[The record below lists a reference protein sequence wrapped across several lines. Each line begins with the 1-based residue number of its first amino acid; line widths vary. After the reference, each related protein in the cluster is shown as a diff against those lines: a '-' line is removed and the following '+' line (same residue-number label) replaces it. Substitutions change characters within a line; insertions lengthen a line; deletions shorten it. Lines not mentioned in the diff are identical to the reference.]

1 MRKRIF
7 LLIWLIGILFP
18 IAWIGRFS
26 SWFQGYFEVLFA
38 REWVHIVM
46 HIMLF
51 AGLAILILFASD
63 LPLTWKGLRWILLI
77 SLGVGVVQEYLQQ
90 VSGHIPDLRWNSLLD
105 LGVDLG
111 GAILG
116 FGAAIIY
123 QKMRRSHWPVT

>member
-1 MRKRIF
+1 MRKRLL
-7 LLIWLIGILFP
+7 LLIWLAGILFP

-46 HIMLF
+46 HILLF
-51 AGLAILILFASD
+51 AGLAILILFASE
-63 LPLTWKGLRWILLI
+63 LPLTWKGLGWILLI
-77 SLGVGVVQEYLQQ
+77 TLAVGVVQEYLQQ
-90 VSGHIPDLRWNSLLD
+90 ISGHIPDLRWNSLLD

-116 FGAAIIY
+116 FGAAVVH
-123 QKMRRSHWPVT
+123 QKLRRTH

>member
-1 MRKRIF
+1 MRKQLF
-7 LLIWLIGILFP
+7 LLIWLAGILFP

-46 HIMLF
+46 HILLF

-63 LPLTWKGLRWILLI
+63 LPLTWKGLGGILLI
-77 SLGVGVVQEYLQQ
+77 TLAVGVVQEILQQ
-90 VSGHIPDLRWNSLLD
+90 ISGHIPDLRWNSLLD

-116 FGAAIIY
+116 FSAVIIY
-123 QKMRRSHWPVT
+123 QKLRQTH